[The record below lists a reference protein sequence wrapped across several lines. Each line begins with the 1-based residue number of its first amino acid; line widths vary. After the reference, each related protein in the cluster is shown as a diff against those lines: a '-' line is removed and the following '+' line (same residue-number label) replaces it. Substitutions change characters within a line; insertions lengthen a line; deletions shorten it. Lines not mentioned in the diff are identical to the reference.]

1 MVIFTQEGS
10 NPNARATVRLL
21 DRQRLPGIGLRGP
34 SELSAATAPI
44 QQWDAGDW
52 RMLQACACSDAV
64 SGALGFFMIE
74 RDP

>member
-52 RMLQACACSDAV
+52 RCFRSACSDAV